1 MQRPPLLAG
10 LLSYLFF
17 TLATLAPLYAQLSR
31 QDSLRAVLQ
40 VAQKQERVEA
50 LLALAQLKFEA
61 APADGLQE
69 AQQALMHAK
78 ALGSKEGEW
87 QASLFL
93 GKYYR
98 RNNFPE
104 KAVDFFHQAYT
115 LLPESAVLQDRI
127 EILLGLVNMHNR
139 LNQEAE
145 ALGHSLTFLQL
156 TAKPEAENYRAT
168 AHMLVAKQYIAVEK
182 YTEARAYV
190 MQARQIDSLRGNRY
204 GLAVSLNSL
213 GAIFHKE
220 HRYEEAITHYTRAQ
234 SIFESLHETKQV
246 ARVNSNLGEVY
257 TSLKNYKKA
266 LNLFIH
272 AYEVIRKEKDV
283 ESEIATLRRISNVH
297 YLQGQYKNALRYEL
311 EAKRIAEKESY
322 KAFLAPIYSQLSHI
336 YENLG
341 NYPEALTYAW
351 LYAHI
356 QDEVQKENKD
366 LALAE
371 RESRHTLAQR
381 ERELELLTKEKSLQD
396 AQHARD
402 ELFVNSAVAVVVMV
416 LLLAFVLFR
425 RNREK
430 QRANALLYKQKKE
443 VEGKRQ
449 ELELLNQAMIRQK
462 EEITSQRDSLKAQ
475 HKQLSVQHEEIAAQ
489 KNELSGLVAA
499 LNQTNAVLATKN
511 QQVTSSINY
520 AKRIQDAMLP
530 SERDIQKALPD
541 SFVFFKPRDIVSG
554 DFYWFT
560 VIEEFVFLAAADCT
574 GHGVPGAFMSMMGEA
589 YLSQIVTELRVS
601 SPALILERLNRSIQK
616 SLRQGK
622 TQNRDGMD
630 VALTVIDQAQNIL
643 RFAGAH
649 NPLVYVQSGELHYI
663 RGDRKSIG
671 GRIMRTEKFKEHQV
685 EIHKSLIFYLYSD
698 GFQDQFGGEKG
709 EKYYSRRFREF
720 LFSGSGL
727 PFNAQKQRLEEEF
740 TTWRGTQHRQ
750 LDDVLVIGAK
760 ISPSCLLPRE

>member
-1 MQRPPLLAG
+1 MQRPPLMAG
-10 LLSYLFF
+10 LLGCLFF
-17 TLATLAPLYAQLSR
+17 TLAGFTSLYAQLSR
-31 QDSLRAVLQ
+31 RDSLRAVLQ

-50 LLALAQLKFEA
+50 LLALAKLKFEA
-61 APADGLQE
+61 TPAEGLQE
-69 AQQALMHAK
+69 AQQALTHSK
-78 ALGSKEGEW
+78 ALEFKKGEW

-104 KAVDFFHQAYT
+104 KAVDFFHQAYM
-115 LLPESAVLQDRI
+115 LLPESAMLSNRI
-127 EILLGLVNMHNR
+127 EILLGLINMHNR

-145 ALGHSLTFLQL
+145 ALDYALTFLQL
-156 TAKPEAENYRAT
+156 TAKAEAEHYRAT
-168 AHMLVAKQYIAVEK
+168 AHMLVAKQYIVVEK
-182 YTEARAYV
+182 YTEAREYV
-190 MQARQIDSLRGNRY
+190 MQAHQIDSLRGNRY

-213 GAIFHKE
+213 GAIFNKE
-220 HRYEEAITHYTRAQ
+220 RRYQEAITHYAQ
-234 SIFESLHETKQV
+234 AQTIFESLHETKQI
-246 ARVNSNLGEVY
+246 ALVNSNLGEVY
-257 TSLKNYKKA
+257 TSLKDYKKA
-266 LNLFIH
+266 LNLFINS
-272 AYEVIRKEKDV
+272 YEVIRKENDV
-283 ESEIATLRRISNVH
+283 ESEISTLRRISNVH
-297 YLQGQYKNALRYEL
+297 YLQENFKAALRYEL
-311 EAKRIAEKESY
+311 EAKQLAESESY

-336 YENLG
+336 YENLD
-341 NYPEALTYAW
+341 NYSEALNYAW

-356 QDEVQKENKD
+356 QDQVQKENQD

-371 RESRHTLAQR
+371 RESRHTLAQK
-381 ERELELLTKEKSLQD
+381 ERELELLTKEKSLRD

-402 ELFVNSAVAVVVMV
+402 ELFINSAVAVVAMV
-416 LLLAFVLFR
+416 LLLAFVLYR

-449 ELELLNQAMIRQK
+449 ELELLNQAMLRQK
-462 EEITSQRDSLKAQ
+462 EEITTQRDSLKAQ
-475 HKQLSVQHEEIAAQ
+475 HKQLSVQHEEIATQ
-489 KNELSGLVAA
+489 KNELAGLVEA
-499 LNQTNAVLATKN
+499 LNRTNVVLASKN

-530 SERDIQKALPD
+530 SERDIQNVLPD

-560 VIEEFVFLAAADCT
+560 VIEEFIFLAAADCT

-616 SLRQGK
+616 SLRQGE

-630 VALTVIDQAQNIL
+630 VALTVIDQSKNIL

-649 NPLVYVQSGELHYI
+649 NPLVYVQNGELHYI

-671 GRIMRTEKFKEHQV
+671 GRIMRTEKFKEHQM
-685 EIHKSLIFYLYSD
+685 EIRKSLTFFLYSD

-720 LFSGSGL
+720 LFAGSEL
-727 PFNAQKQRLEEEF
+727 AFNAQKQRLDEEF

-760 ISPSCLLPRE
+760 VSPSCLLPG